1 MTRVI
6 SARTGM
12 SGVGLVNHVSQ
23 TKTMTYLFH
32 CIFRN
37 RPWLKKFK
45 EKFENYAI
53 TFFLR
58 SHSNIY
64 NSIIIPIF

>member
-23 TKTMTYLFH
+23 TKTMT
-32 CIFRN
+32 IFFIVFFETDLGGKNLRKS
-37 RPWLKKFK
+37 LK
-45 EKFENYAI
+45 I
-53 TFFLR
+53 MR
-58 SHSNIY
+58 
-64 NSIIIPIF
+64 